1 MCFIVLNGL
10 AFVLISVTFTDYAL
24 RLWGSAAWAG
34 AKAGCAPRGYAP
46 ATMTPE
52 QARVMKEELHGVDQ
66 EIRSITEGQDGT
78 GLETRPGSS
87 SWSVAEN
94 LQHLILTA
102 EAMLPLIDDAVAK
115 LERAGG
121 KASRPSGLGFM
132 GWMLV
137 KALEPPPRMK
147 SRTSKP
153 FEPLATGD
161 PLTLADRLRA
171 TNVKLGALI
180 DRASGLPTS
189 AVKIASP
196 FDARVKYNVYAALR
210 ITLVHARRHLW
221 QAREA
226 RASAR

>member
-1 MCFIVLNGL
+1 
-10 AFVLISVTFTDYAL
+10 
-24 RLWGSAAWAG
+24 
-34 AKAGCAPRGYAP
+34 
-46 ATMTPE
+46 MTPE
-52 QARVMKEELHGVDQ
+52 QARLMKEELHGVDK
-66 EIRSITEGQDGT
+66 EIRSITEGLDAT
-78 GLETRPGSS
+78 GLRKRPGPS

-94 LQHLILTA
+94 LEHLILTA
-102 EAMLPLIDDAVAK
+102 EVMMPLIDDAVAK

-132 GWMLV
+132 GWMLL

-153 FEPLATGD
+153 FEPQATGD

-180 DRASGLPTS
+180 DRADGLATGT
-189 AVKIASP
+189 VKIASP
-196 FDARVKYNVYAALR
+196 FDARVKYNAYAALR

-221 QAREA
+221 QARQA
-226 RASAR
+226 RPAA

>member
-1 MCFIVLNGL
+1 
-10 AFVLISVTFTDYAL
+10 
-24 RLWGSAAWAG
+24 
-34 AKAGCAPRGYAP
+34 
-46 ATMTPE
+46 MTPE
-52 QARVMKEELHGVDQ
+52 QARRLKEELRALDE
-66 EIRSITEGQDGT
+66 EIQSVTA
-78 GLETRPGSS
+78 GLEEAALEKRPGPS

-102 EAMLPLIDDAVAK
+102 EAMLPLVDDAVAK

-121 KASRPSGLGFM
+121 KASRPSALGFM

-161 PLTLADRLRA
+161 PLTLVDRLREA
-171 TNVKLGALI
+171 NVKLAALI
-180 DRASGLPTS
+180 DRASGLATTS
-189 AVKIASP
+189 VKIASP

-210 ITLVHARRHLW
+210 ITLVHERRHLW
-221 QAREA
+221 QARQA
-226 RASAR
+226 RAFERGRFD